1 MTSNNRISVL
11 GCGMAA
17 SLLCGALSSEGQT
30 LPTLSLTPTTLSFS
44 YQVGAT
50 LPAEQKVQIKL
61 SGSAAALD
69 YTITVSAGSEWLIIS
84 QLTGKTGTSVG
95 VRVNPTSLLAG
106 SYAAT
111 VQVDATGVSAPVTF
125 TATLLVKN
133 PPPAMT
139 AAPATLTFSYET
151 GQAAPAAQTVAVST
165 SGEPV
170 SFTAAASGGAWLAVD
185 RTSGIAMA
193 GSPVTLTVTVAVDGL
208 IPGSYTGR
216 ITLTS
221 SNASNKA
228 ATVSVTL
235 AVTAGT
241 AAIGSIWPN
250 AAPLGSNDATITIR
264 GQNFFK
270 TSVVNAGSTALT
282 ATLVSTTVLLAV
294 IPKTLLASGEGA
306 LAVTVTNAPKPAS
319 NAATFTVTAPGPQI
333 QAVVNAASFATGS
346 TPPTLAPGEIF
357 SIFGSGL
364 GSATLLQ
371 AIPTGG
377 AYPAT
382 LGTPATAVEV
392 EVTTGVWV
400 ALPIIFAQANQINAV
415 TRFAMTPATGR
426 RLRVTYNSLTSS
438 VFVFDAVAADPG
450 VFTINSSGRGQ
461 AAALNYNAT
470 TGAYSLN
477 SDSNAAAKDSIVV
490 IYLTGGG
497 ATTPLPSPE
506 GQVIPLSGTLPSL
519 AGTVSVTIGGEG
531 ATVQSATL
539 APGSIAGLVQL
550 NVTVPSAAK
559 AGKDLP
565 LVVVIAGRASPAT
578 ATVAVK

>member
-1 MTSNNRISVL
+1 
-11 GCGMAA
+11 
-17 SLLCGALSSEGQT
+17 
-30 LPTLSLTPTTLSFS
+30 
-44 YQVGAT
+44 
-50 LPAEQKVQIKL
+50 
-61 SGSAAALD
+61 
-69 YTITVSAGSEWLIIS
+69 LIIS

-106 SYAAT
+106 SYMAT

-170 SFTAAASGGAWLAVD
+170 SFTVAASGGAWLAVD

-193 GSPVTLTVTVAVDGL
+193 GSPVTLTATVAVDGL

-241 AAIGSIWPN
+241 AVIGSIWPN

-346 TPPTLAPGEIF
+346 TPPTLAPGEII

-382 LGTPATAVEV
+382 LGTPATVVEV
-392 EVTTGVWV
+392 EVTTGAWA

-415 TRFAMTPATGR
+415 TRFAMTPAAGR

-461 AAALNYNAT
+461 AAVLNYNAT

>member
-1 MTSNNRISVL
+1 MASKGRISAL
-11 GCGMAA
+11 RWGTAA
-17 SLLCGALSSEGQT
+17 LLLCGALGLEGQT
-30 LPTLSLTPTTLSFS
+30 QPTLSLNPTTLSFS

-61 SGSAAALD
+61 SGSTAALD

-106 SYAAT
+106 SYTAT

-170 SFTAAASGGAWLAVD
+170 SFTAAVSGGAWLAVD

-241 AAIGSIWPN
+241 AVIGSIWPN
-250 AAPLGSNDATITIR
+250 AAPLGSNDATVTIR

-346 TPPTLAPGEIF
+346 TTPTLAPGEII

-382 LGTPATAVEV
+382 LGTPATVVEV
-392 EVTTGVWV
+392 EVTTGVWA

-426 RLRVTYNSLTSS
+426 RLRVIYNSLTSS

-461 AAALNYNAT
+461 AAVLNYNAT

-519 AGTVSVTIGGEG
+519 AGAVSVTIGGEG

-550 NVTVPSAAK
+550 NVTVPSTAK

>member
-17 SLLCGALSSEGQT
+17 SLLCGALGLEGQT
-30 LPTLSLTPTTLSFS
+30 QPTLSLNPTTLSFS
-44 YQVGAT
+44 YQVGAA

-151 GQAAPAAQTVAVST
+151 GQTAPAAQTVAVST

-170 SFTAAASGGAWLAVD
+170 SFTAAVSGGAWLALD

-241 AAIGSIWPN
+241 AVIGSIWPN

-346 TPPTLAPGEIF
+346 TTPTLAPGEIF

-382 LGTPATAVEV
+382 LGTPATVVEV
-392 EVTTGVWV
+392 EVTTGAWA

-415 TRFAMTPATGR
+415 TRFAMTPAAGR

-565 LVVVIAGRASPAT
+565 LVVVIAGRTSPAT